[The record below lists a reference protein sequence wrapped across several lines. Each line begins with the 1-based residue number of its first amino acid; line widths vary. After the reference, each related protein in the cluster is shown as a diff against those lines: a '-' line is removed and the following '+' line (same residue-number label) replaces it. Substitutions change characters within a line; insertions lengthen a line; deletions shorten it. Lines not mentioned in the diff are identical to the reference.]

1 MACTVLLGTQW
12 GDEGKGKITDLLA
25 RDQDA
30 VVRFQGGNNA
40 GHTIV
45 VGDVKFKLHIVPS
58 GVIREGV
65 AAVIGDGC
73 VVDPW
78 VLDKELRDLE
88 SRGISTSNVVVS
100 DRAHLI
106 MPYHRELDRVQE
118 ASKAGSS
125 RVGTT
130 GRGIGPCYQDKMG
143 RTGIRAS
150 DLRYP
155 SLLEEKVRK
164 GCRDTSAICGALG
177 GPVTFDPDEVLGKL
191 RALEGTLVPRTRDA
205 PALLNDMLDKGAR
218 VLLEG
223 AQGTFL
229 DIDRGTYPYVT
240 SSSCS
245 TGNASAG
252 SGIGPSWFE
261 RVIGVSKAYTTR
273 VGEGPFPTEL
283 NDHVGEMMREV
294 GREFGT
300 TTNRP
305 RRCGWLDLV
314 LVRSSVRWNSIGELA
329 LTKTDVLSSLKEVK
343 VCTEYAL
350 SRETAE
356 RCGLPTVIRD
366 FPSHLELLKECR
378 PIYRTLKGWGELSKD
393 EWEAHRAD
401 GTLPQGLDGFVSLIE
416 REVLAAVTLVS
427 YGPGREE
434 TIELGGT

>member
-12 GDEGKGKITDLLA
+12 GDEGKGKITDLLS
-25 RDQDA
+25 RDHDA

-45 VGDVKFKLHIVPS
+45 VGGVTFKLHLVPS

-73 VVDPW
+73 VIDPW
-78 VLDKELRDLE
+78 VLEKELKGLE
-88 SRGISTSNVVVS
+88 SKGISTANVVIS

-118 ASKAGSS
+118 ASRTGASK
-125 RVGTT
+125 VGTT

-143 RTGIRAS
+143 RTGIRGS

-155 SLLEEKVRK
+155 SLLSEKVRK
-164 GCRDTSAICGALG
+164 GCKDASAICGALG
-177 GPVTFDPDEVLGKL
+177 GPQTFDPDAIL
-191 RALEGTLVPRTRDA
+191 RDLDELCIVLVPRVRDA
-205 PALLNDMLDKGAR
+205 PALLNGMLDKGAK

-261 RVIGVSKAYTTR
+261 RVVGVVKAYTTR

-283 NDHVGEMMREV
+283 NDEVGAMMRNV
-294 GREFGT
+294 GSEFGT

-314 LVRSSVRWNSIGELA
+314 LVRSSVRWNSIEELA
-329 LTKTDVLSSLKEVK
+329 LTKTDVLSSLKEVL
-343 VCTEYAL
+343 VCTEY
-350 SRETAE
+350 SIPRETAE
-356 RCGLPTVIRD
+356 RCGLPTVLRD

-378 PIYRTLKGWGELSKD
+378 PVYRKLEGWGKLSKD
-393 EWEAHRAD
+393 EWEVHREE
-401 GTLPQGLDGFVSLIE
+401 GTLPHALDRYISLIE
-416 REVLAAVTLVS
+416 REVLAAVTIVS

-434 TIELGGT
+434 TIEL

>member
-118 ASKAGSS
+118 ASRAGSF

-164 GCRDTSAICGALG
+164 GCRDASAICGAMG
-177 GPVTFDPDEVLGKL
+177 SPVSFDPDEVLDKL

-378 PIYRTLKGWGELSKD
+378 PIYRTLKGWGELSKE
-393 EWEAHRAD
+393 EWEAHRAE
-401 GTLPQGLDGFVSLIE
+401 GTLPQGLDGYVSLIE

>member
-1 MACTVLLGTQW
+1 MVCTVLLGTQW
-12 GDEGKGKITDLLA
+12 GDEGKGKITDLLS
-25 RDQDA
+25 RDHDA

-45 VGDVKFKLHIVPS
+45 VGGVKFKLHLVPS
-58 GVIREGV
+58 GVIRGGI
-65 AAVIGDGC
+65 ASVIGDGC

-78 VLDKELRDLE
+78 VLEKELRDLE
-88 SRGISTSNVVVS
+88 LRGISTANVVLS

-118 ASKAGSS
+118 TSRAGSS
-125 RVGTT
+125 KVGTT

-155 SLLEEKVRK
+155 PLLEEKVRK
-164 GCRDTSAICGALG
+164 GCRDAAAICGALG
-177 GPVTFDPDEVLGKL
+177 SPVTFDPAVILRELHELGEV
-191 RALEGTLVPRTRDA
+191 LVPRVRDA
-205 PALLNDMLDKGAR
+205 PALLNDMMDKGAR

-229 DIDRGTYPYVT
+229 DIDRGTYPFVT

-261 RVIGVSKAYTTR
+261 RVIGVVKAYTTR

-283 NDHVGEMMREV
+283 TDHVGEMMRDV
-294 GREFGT
+294 GCEFGT

-314 LVRSSVRWNSIGELA
+314 LVRSSVKWNSIDDLA
-329 LTKTDVLSSLKEVK
+329 LTKTDVLSSLKEVL
-343 VCTEYAL
+343 VCTEY
-350 SRETAE
+350 SIPREAAE

-378 PIYRTLKGWGELSKD
+378 PVYRKLKGWGELSKE
-393 EWEAHRAD
+393 EWEACRAE
-401 GTLPQGLDGFVSLIE
+401 GTLPPGLDGYVSLIE

-427 YGPGREE
+427 YGPGRDE
-434 TIELGGT
+434 TIELGGS